1 MRNKGNTGATIKDVA
16 AMAGVSISTVSR
28 ALSGKTYVEEETKAR
43 VLGAVEKL
51 HYKPNLIAKGLKEKK
66 TNMIAVMIPALD
78 SLYYAAL
85 TRSIEQRATEAGYS
99 VMFCNSQNDPEKE
112 RKSLE
117 MLKTRLVDGIICLTI
132 NDQVEH
138 VLKMRRS
145 ENLPIVLLNR
155 DLKED
160 ISCVSIDMEYGSY
173 LMTEYLLKRGHRK
186 IAGVFENLE
195 KQRHRRRYRG
205 YVNALRDY
213 HVGINESYVLSNAT
227 EVEDAYHKA
236 KELFSREDHPT
247 AVFVSEEMMV
257 LGVYRALTEC
267 GLSIPQDVSVVG
279 FDNIYTAE
287 YMYPALTTY
296 NSMVEEVSRKSVEIL
311 LEEIEEGS
319 APQKIVM
326 RGDVIERES
335 VRSLDV

>member
-43 VLGAVEKL
+43 VLDAVEKL

-155 DLKED
+155 DLKE
-160 ISCVSIDMEYGSY
+160 S
-173 LMTEYLLKRGHRK
+173 
-186 IAGVFENLE
+186 
-195 KQRHRRRYRG
+195 
-205 YVNALRDY
+205 ALIWNMDP
-213 HVGINESYVLSNAT
+213 I
-227 EVEDAYHKA
+227 
-236 KELFSREDHPT
+236 
-247 AVFVSEEMMV
+247 
-257 LGVYRALTEC
+257 
-267 GLSIPQDVSVVG
+267 
-279 FDNIYTAE
+279 
-287 YMYPALTTY
+287 
-296 NSMVEEVSRKSVEIL
+296 
-311 LEEIEEGS
+311 
-319 APQKIVM
+319 
-326 RGDVIERES
+326 
-335 VRSLDV
+335 